1 MIKKQA
7 NTEFKKMNK
16 SLAISILTG
25 ITMGGVIA
33 VLLRT
38 FGVA

>member
-16 SLAISILTG
+16 TLSIFILSG
-25 ITMGGVIA
+25 IATGGVIA
-33 VLLRT
+33 VDIPAAR
-38 FGVA
+38 F